1 MKHRLLSSTRPP
13 LSKPDNTG
21 RYGLFLENLVIF
33 FYHFLLDV
41 AFSDVK
47 ITLSGNTAE
56 IQGDKLI
63 KLTKEVCNKITE
75 MSFFHLSSVF
85 WIFLYIFF
93 NSTRKRKKKSS
104 VLNLILVKLCS

>member
-1 MKHRLLSSTRPP
+1 MKSLKSLAYPRETSTFVFDSTP

-63 KLTKEVCNKITE
+63 KLTKEVCNKITV
-75 MSFFHLSSVF
+75 FFSS
-85 WIFLYIFF
+85 IKCFLDFF
-93 NSTRKRKKKSS
+93 
-104 VLNLILVKLCS
+104 IYFF